1 MSDQSRVEATL
12 GQMFRD
18 HFFNDTYPEDE
29 TECCVEEFLEA
40 LKANRIALVE
50 LPEKFGEDARL
61 GPRRPY
67 WRTLIGNEPEDV
79 YPSPL
84 GHIVISGAARLD
96 SAGEARDLAAALLAA
111 AAEVTE

>member
-18 HFFNDTYPEDE
+18 HFFDSPHEDTR
-29 TECCVEEFLEA
+29 CCVEEFLEA

-50 LPEKFGEDARL
+50 LPEPTPRSVETLRFIAAWDALGESDWLRVN
-61 GPRRPY
+61 GF
-67 WRTLIGNEPEDV
+67 
-79 YPSPL
+79 
-84 GHIVISGAARLD
+84 GHIEDEECREYSPD
-96 SAGEARDLAAALLAA
+96 EARELAAALLAA